1 MDEPDKT
8 ATGRDIILEIVRA
21 MQGNVEPLLF
31 STVAPTRYCVYLHP
45 ADYERLEGIFPL
57 VADQARR
64 ALDTEVARWNAASRP
79 SRLPRKWL
87 GGGREPSPP
96 IEPPAE
102 GWEIRFEPDVDG
114 EMALGDIAVAS
125 DLMLPARPELEG
137 SRTRRVTTLRR
148 SGEVIR
154 REQILDVPPPLPAP
168 SSAAA
173 AGPTASTGAPAPL
186 PPPSEAAP
194 PAAQGTVYATLA
206 YEDRKGRHR
215 VALTTSQVVVGRGGV
230 GYWVDVK
237 LDVSADVSR
246 EHLRLRRDEA
256 TGQFFL
262 KDLSSLGTS
271 LDGVPVPTSV
281 EVVEGRKRDTGV
293 EVPLP
298 PRARIGLANVIVL
311 DFEAGASS

>member
-1 MDEPDKT
+1 MDEHEKS

-57 VADQARR
+57 VAEQARR
-64 ALDTEVARWNAASRP
+64 ALDKEVARWNQAARP

-87 GGGREPSPP
+87 GGQDPAPP
-96 IEPPAE
+96 IEPPAD
-102 GWEIRFEPDVDG
+102 GWDIRFEPDVDG
-114 EMALGDIAVAS
+114 EMVPGDIAVAS
-125 DLMLPARPELEG
+125 DLTLPARPELEG

-148 SGEVIR
+148 SGEVSR
-154 REQILDVPPPLPAP
+154 REQVLDVPAPPPIP
-168 SSAAA
+168 
-173 AGPTASTGAPAPL
+173 APAPPAL
-186 PPPSEAAP
+186 PPPVAVEPAP
-194 PAAQGTVYATLA
+194 PAEPSQGTLYATLA
-206 YEDRKGRHR
+206 YEDRQGPHR
-215 VALTTSQVVVGRGGV
+215 VAVTTGQVVVGRGGV

-271 LDGVPVPTSV
+271 IDGVPVPTSI
-281 EVVEGRKRDTGV
+281 EVSDGRKRDIGV

-298 PRARIGLANVIVL
+298 ARARIGLANVIVL
-311 DFEAGASS
+311 EFETAVTP